1 MNITYILGFIIT
13 PLRFFKN
20 HILNSNNTLIKNY
33 DVINLNGEEIYI
45 PYYNL
50 RNDELKKS
58 EK

>member
-13 PLRFFKN
+13 PLRFFKI

-33 DVINLNGEEIYI
+33 DIINLNGEEIYI